1 MKRLALAL
9 LGGLTLLMPPAVA
22 QDGDAENIIVTGT
35 RRSNNGTAQVIEPRP
50 VIGIRRQADSALRS
64 VEITSDSLD
73 DGMRRREVRA
83 MLLDAIDRAPKQG
96 FNIVTGQFTVTEVTR
111 ANWQKLFPDLA
122 RGSASDY
129 SDEDESWQEDD
140 VEDED
145 DDDDYDDDE
154 DSKPKPLFEDDDG
167 TTTLRL
173 KIKTK
178 LAGTIDEAGR
188 KISSFVKAVPETG
201 RSQMKQKGP
210 MALTIIKP
218 EQYREEIYRQVSE
231 GAKYAA
237 GFYGPEYGLE
247 VTGLHG
253 SVAWEQVSETDLFV
267 FVRYNFVVKK

>member
-1 MKRLALAL
+1 MKRLTWALAA
-9 LGGLTLLMPPAVA
+9 GLATLMPPAMA
-22 QDGDAENIIVTGT
+22 QDGYEENIVVTGT
-35 RRSNNGTAQVIEPRP
+35 RIGGYSGVASIAAAEPRP

-111 ANWQKLFPDLA
+111 ANWQQLFPDLA

-129 SDEDESWQEDD
+129 SDEDESWQED
-140 VEDED
+140 EDED
-145 DDDDYDDDE
+145 DDSDDD
-154 DSKPKPLFEDDDG
+154 DGQPKSLFEDDG
-167 TTTLRL
+167 STTTLRL

-188 KISSFVKAVPETG
+188 KISSFVKSVPENG

-218 EQYREEIYRQVSE
+218 EQYREEIYRLVSE

>member
-1 MKRLALAL
+1 MKRLTLAL
-9 LGGLTLLMPPAVA
+9 FVGLTLLMPPAMA
-22 QDGDAENIIVTGT
+22 QDGDAENIVVTGS
-35 RRSNNGTAQVIEPRP
+35 RIRGYSGIAAIGQPEPRP

-111 ANWQKLFPDLA
+111 ANWQQLFPDLA

-129 SDEDESWQEDD
+129 SDEDESWQED
-140 VEDED
+140 EDED
-145 DDDDYDDDE
+145 DDSDDD
-154 DSKPKPLFEDDDG
+154 DGQPKSLFEDDG
-167 TTTLRL
+167 STTTLRL

-218 EQYREEIYRQVSE
+218 EQYREEIYRLVSE